1 MRVWK
6 QVGVSLA
13 VVGAGLCLWGF
24 YSPDARN
31 VLASI
36 GIGKV
41 PSPAVEVAAAGP
53 SAGQNAGGSRRNGNA
68 TLVVTAPAKKA
79 LSMTG

>member
-36 GIGKV
+36 GIGRCRRRLSKSLRLV
-41 PSPAVEVAAAGP
+41 RRRVRTPVAAA
-53 SAGQNAGGSRRNGNA
+53 AMA
-68 TLVVTAPAKKA
+68 TLP
-79 LSMTG
+79 LL